1 MKKLLSLALIAA
13 ASPVLFA
20 DGSSATAT
28 APVAVQLISPITL
41 ISNGMMQF
49 GKVVVDDLQQPVTV
63 TLTPTDGDSFVAA
76 KAITNG
82 TALGSSQAPTVPFFH
97 ARYDNTVGWAGLT
110 VTTDANV
117 NLGPGVNLVPDLAS
131 GLAFLHNC
139 VIFPLHPSQAAQHF
153 PLGGT
158 LTADAGV
165 LGSYSGLVS
174 VTVAYN

>member
-1 MKKLLSLALIAA
+1 MKTLITLALVA
-13 ASPVLFA
+13 ASSSVLFA

-41 ISNGMMQF
+41 ISNGIMQF
-49 GKVVVDDLQQPVTV
+49 GKVVVDDLNQPVAV
-63 TLTPTDGDSFVAA
+63 TLTPTDGDSFTATKSIVNGSVA
-76 KAITNG
+76 
-82 TALGSSQAPTVPFFH
+82 GSSQAPTVPFFH
-97 ARYDNTVGWAGLT
+97 ARYDKTVGWAGLT

-117 NLGPGVNLVPDLAS
+117 ALAPGVNLVPDLAT
-131 GLAFLHNC
+131 GLTYLHNC
-139 VIFPLHPSQAAQHF
+139 VIFPLHPTQESQHF

-165 LGSYSGLVS
+165 LGSYTGLVS